1 MNEGHSNFG
10 EDIEKL
16 NLIYEA
22 FLTPRKAS
30 GQQDST
36 DGKHSYRKGTFSTPQ
51 GSVNQYQVNQISQ
64 TTQPID
70 EEDEAKKNPVEILQ
84 KIDDLLAEAEGDGM
98 QYAIHQLGTLKKF
111 ITGKAD

>member
-51 GSVNQYQVNQISQ
+51 GSVNQYQANQISQ
-64 TTQPID
+64 VTAPID
-70 EEDEAKKNPVEILQ
+70 EEEKDVDPIIVKIEELQ
-84 KIDDLLAEAEGDGM
+84 KEAEADGM
-98 QYAIHQLGTLKKF
+98 DYAVLQLVTLKQF
-111 ITGKAD
+111 ITDNKG